1 MRPAGLFVV
10 SIRKTGGPNSAL
22 QRSDAGGSIWAG
34 PLYTAKHLFCC
45 MHFFIATVGPFKRL
59 YMQCAMTMRKLPA
72 RASDGS
78 FRRIRGD
85 GWPSPRHNRGQPC
98 FFAAAPV
105 CKRSGRRRSCNHTR
119 AKIPITQQKSVP
131 NGHGLLLLVCGGDEG
146 DRTPYLLN
154 AIQALSQVSYTP
166 TGLLPF
172 GNRV

>member
-1 MRPAGLFVV
+1 MRPAGLFFV

-85 GWPSPRHNRGQPC
+85 GWAVRATQPGAAVHHCGGTGVQAKREAAVLQPRPRQNPHNE
-98 FFAAAPV
+98 
-105 CKRSGRRRSCNHTR
+105 
-119 AKIPITQQKSVP
+119 QKSAPYRARTFVA
-131 NGHGLLLLVCGGDEG
+131 GLWW
-146 DRTPYLLN
+146 R
-154 AIQALSQVSYTP
+154 
-166 TGLLPF
+166 
-172 GNRV
+172 